1 MRLSKQLYR
10 LNGTLIHTMYSDS
23 FRDSDDLAT
32 SICNPGYPWAVP
44 GPKPSRFRKL
54 VYAENRAINYRER
67 HHRDRFSR
75 CIMRRTRS
83 RKALYANEKKT
94 RLSPR
99 PRQDRNR
106 LLKDKPQSFPLFSFL
121 STIDLLFRNVLRFS
135 FSYKSNLR

>member
-1 MRLSKQLYR
+1 MIVF
-10 LNGTLIHTMYSDS
+10 GIPDG
-23 FRDSDDLAT
+23 DLAT

-94 RLSPR
+94 RLSP
-99 PRQDRNR
+99 PGLRQDKNR
-106 LLKDKPQSFPLFSFL
+106 FLKDNLPLPPKSP
-121 STIDLLFRNVLRFS
+121 SLFVSLDD
-135 FSYKSNLR
+135 